1 MTTSIRYGSYTNAQ
15 AVATADAVN
24 RAELALE
31 AVKVISPAIAQNVNA
46 NVYTIKSPG
55 SIKAIL
61 NMFCTTT
68 AGATKFSGQDQAR
81 QPVFTITADGKSVNI
96 AVPNNGTAFA
106 NDDLVYLI
114 LAVGY

>member
-1 MTTSIRYGSYTNAQ
+1 MTTSVRYGSYTNAQ
-15 AVATADAVN
+15 AVATSDTVN

-31 AVKVISPAIAQNVNA
+31 TVRVITPAIIVNANA

-55 SIKAIL
+55 YIKAIL
-61 NMFCTTT
+61 NVFCTTT

-96 AVPNNGTAFA
+96 AVPGGGTAFV
-106 NDDLVYLI
+106 NDDVVYLI